1 MKKVTLSFP
10 THDALWLFKEKSTA
24 INVAI
29 TPKKNTITGLFSLD
43 EVDMAVKKF
52 EAVQINGTS
61 TATNTVAANRKE
73 RMTTVPSFKFRFSQ
87 LLSML
92 NFNLG

>member
-1 MKKVTLSFP
+1 MKKVTLLFP
-10 THDALWLFKEKSTA
+10 KHNSLWLFKEKSTA

-29 TPKKNTITGLFSLD
+29 TLKKNTITGLFSLD
-43 EVDMAVKKF
+43 EVDIAVKEF
-52 EAVQINGTS
+52 EAVQMISTL

-73 RMTTVPSFKFRFSQ
+73 TTTAAPSFKFRFSQ

-92 NFNLG
+92 NLT